1 MDFRGIFNHGV
12 IRPTEP
18 VTLPEGT
25 VVDCHPVATGNGS
38 TSSGKLP
45 DGFWTSK
52 SIEQLAKEQKTI
64 PTTSIKDLRGDWP
77 PDESIDDFLEF
88 LSKGRQ

>member
-25 VVDCHPVATGNGS
+25 EVDCHPVTATNGS
-38 TSSGKLP
+38 GTCYLP
-45 DGFWTSK
+45 EGFWASK
-52 SIEQLAKEQKTI
+52 SIEQLANEQKTI
-64 PTTSIKDLRGDWP
+64 PATSIKDFRGDWP
-77 PDESIDDFLEF
+77 ADESIDDFLEF